1 MQYKSVIYFLLNF
14 AWYFIQLD
22 IVQNLR
28 NCWKIICFDMSPYY
42 CTYEER
48 KKLNELEI
56 QQVYGRVTPFL
67 KLQILM
73 SSLQIQK
80 TKYKGGEKCFSN
92 HQSKSTKLLHYQKL
106 AYSLHIM
113 FAIVKKMIFLASFD
127 VRLAHARASVVSFE
141 LVLCNFNFCLHKFK
155 GLTTLKKHRIS

>member
-28 NCWKIICFDMSPYY
+28 NCWKIICSDMSPYY

-67 KLQILM
+67 RLQILM

-92 HQSKSTKLLHYQKL
+92 HQCESTKLLHYQKL

-113 FAIVKKMIFLASFD
+113 FAIVKKMIFWHLLMSGQPMPEHQLFLLNQFS
-127 VRLAHARASVVSFE
+127 VISIFVFTSLRA
-141 LVLCNFNFCLHKFK
+141 
-155 GLTTLKKHRIS
+155 